1 MKRVVVV
8 LTVAVLLALTRVPSG
23 AAGEIKNEIP
33 VSCVPAPSET
43 LYSQFCNRFKGFL
56 VELTAK
62 MRKGVLEALSKEWE
76 IRPSMATDTTVGK
89 LIPDITV
96 FGESKVRGEM
106 YIWTVQRSAQ
116 GDIEAAARKAAEMTI
131 KSLLEKP
138 KKGRR

>member
-1 MKRVVVV
+1 MKRVVAV
-8 LTVAVLLALTRVPSG
+8 LTVAVLLVFSKNPSG
-23 AAGEIKNEIP
+23 AAEKIKNEIQ

-43 LYSQFCNRFKGFL
+43 LYFQFCNRFRGLL

-96 FGESKVRGEM
+96 FGKSNVRGEM

-116 GDIEAAARKAAEMTI
+116 GDIEAAARKAAEITI
-131 KSLLEKP
+131 QSLLEKP